1 MKNSSKYKENP
12 RRVELINLSVDMRLL
27 RNEGVANAKTE
38 EEALFW
44 SSLRINDLIML
55 QYQKRAGTEDFRT
68 FSSWHEAGFKIKRGE
83 KGWII
88 WGQKRSAPVPG
99 QSVGSG
105 LAPDH
110 SLFANHSPQV
120 DEMTAEYKFFPTC
133 YLFNEN
139 QVEPIN
145 NQCHEENS

>member
-27 RNEGVANAKTE
+27 RNESVANAKSE
-38 EEALFW
+38 EEASFW
-44 SSLRINDLIML
+44 ASLRINDMIML
-55 QYQKRAGTEDFRT
+55 LYQKKAGTEDFRT
-68 FSSWHEAGFKIKRGE
+68 FSAWLQAGFKIKKGE
-83 KGWII
+83 RGWII

-99 QSVGSG
+99 QSVGAG
-105 LAPDH
+105 LAPGH
-110 SLFANHSPQV
+110 PQQV

-145 NQCHEENS
+145 NQFHEENS